1 MASSNRVSD
10 FRSTAD
16 ARRPHLRA
24 LSNSSEKRGSKKR
37 TPKQAR
43 VSPAHK
49 ARVRKMA
56 SCFLSHSV
64 AFRTLRRCF
73 PSFAH
78 VQATAAWQ
86 WRNFWAARAPA
97 GRSVVH
103 INMDETC
110 VRLGLRPSALTLVA
124 FIADN
129 DEAQALLPQVIL
141 GSSRV
146 LPQRVAAQHIRRDDN
161 IFVVSGKTAWL
172 SARVLC
178 RILRLVGVA
187 LRAVQ
192 ERFWLLLSMD
202 VCPVHLSL
210 AVAAAARRAGFCLHY
225 IPASMTSS
233 LQPLDTH
240 VFAQLKLRL
249 SQAHHDLL
257 LQSRSG
263 TVKIDEFVSLV
274 CCMTRRLFTHAWP
287 VAFQHCGFSAAQC
300 GLGASLLRALE
311 TCLARAGAD
320 FSAQCRRRAARCC
333 AGSMGG

>member
-1 MASSNRVSD
+1 MRVGRAAGTSAVASSNRVSD

-24 LSNSSEKRGSKKR
+24 LSNGSEKRGSQKR

-86 WRNFWAARAPA
+86 WHNFWAARAPA

-110 VRLGLRPSALTLVA
+110 VRLDPVRNTRGTVALTATETRRDAASLVRSAPLGLRPSALTLVA

-129 DEAQALLPQVIL
+129 DEVQALLPQVIL

-146 LPQRVAAQHIRRDDN
+146 LPQRVAAQHIRRDHN
-161 IFVVSGKTAWL
+161 IFVASGKTAWL

-178 RILRLVGVA
+178 RILHLEGVA

-192 ERFWLLLSMD
+192 ERF
-202 VCPVHLSL
+202 
-210 AVAAAARRAGFCLHY
+210 
-225 IPASMTSS
+225 
-233 LQPLDTH
+233 
-240 VFAQLKLRL
+240 
-249 SQAHHDLL
+249 
-257 LQSRSG
+257 
-263 TVKIDEFVSLV
+263 
-274 CCMTRRLFTHAWP
+274 
-287 VAFQHCGFSAAQC
+287 
-300 GLGASLLRALE
+300 
-311 TCLARAGAD
+311 
-320 FSAQCRRRAARCC
+320 
-333 AGSMGG
+333 